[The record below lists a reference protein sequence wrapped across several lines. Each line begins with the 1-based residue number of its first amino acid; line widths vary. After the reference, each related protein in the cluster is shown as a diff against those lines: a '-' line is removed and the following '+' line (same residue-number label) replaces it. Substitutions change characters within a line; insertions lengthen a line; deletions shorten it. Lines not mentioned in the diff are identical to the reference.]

1 MMKKELI
8 IGVNDKQ
15 LTIAIMED
23 DVLVE
28 LHRDDLERKYSVGDI
43 YLGKVRKVMP
53 ALNAAFIDIGSE
65 REAFVHYHD
74 LGENFLAFN
83 RYVQS
88 CLNDRRHI
96 QADSGMPIP
105 TIDSAT
111 SDAVGLLPKDGKIED
126 VLQAGQFI
134 MVQIIKEPIN
144 TKGPRLTGEISLAGR
159 NLVLMPRES
168 KVSVS
173 QKIKS
178 HSERNRL
185 RRIIGGVRKN
195 WYGVIIRT
203 VAEGQIQTELENELR
218 AMEKRW
224 LKVLDQLKV
233 AQGIAQLYEES
244 SRTVSILRDLF
255 TPEYEAVYV
264 DNDIVY
270 SEVYSYVEL
279 IAPDKLS
286 CVKPYRDTQPI
297 FDHFDITK
305 NIKALFARTVSFK
318 RGAYLII
325 DKAEAMHV
333 IDVNSGS
340 RMKADKSP
348 EEIAF
353 EVNMAAA
360 DEIARQLRL
369 RDIGGIIVVD
379 FIDMMEPTNRQKL
392 YEHMLL
398 LMSHDRAKHNILPL
412 SKFGLMQITR
422 QRVRPALEVT
432 TDEVCP
438 TCGGTGRSGAS
449 ILLVDEIEEHVEQA
463 HDLLHYKWIKL
474 EVHPYVAAFIRSGLI
489 STRMRW
495 QLQYGIRVRLVARQQ
510 LGMLEYKIY
519 DIHGDE
525 INFRAIAN
533 VVNDR

>member
-1 MMKKELI
+1 MKKELI
-8 IGVNDKQ
+8 IGVSDRK
-15 LTIAIMED
+15 LTIAMLED
-23 DVLVE
+23 DALVE

-43 YLGKVRKVMP
+43 YLGKVRKVLP

-96 QADSGMPIP
+96 QADSGIVNFNAEKPA
-105 TIDSAT
+105 SE
-111 SDAVGLLPKDGKIED
+111 AVGLLPKEGKIED
-126 VLQAGQFI
+126 VLVAGQYI

-159 NLVLMPRES
+159 NIVLMPRES
-168 KVSVS
+168 KISVS

-185 RRIIGGVRKN
+185 RRIVADVKKN

-203 VAEGQIQTELENELR
+203 VAEGQVEKEIENEVR

-224 LKVLDQLKV
+224 LKVLDQLKT

-255 TPEYEAVYV
+255 TPDYHAIYV
-264 DNDIVY
+264 DDDIVY

-305 NIKALFARTVSFK
+305 NIKAQFARTVSFK
-318 RGAYLII
+318 RGSYLII

-348 EEIAF
+348 EEISF

-379 FIDMMEPTNRQKL
+379 FIDMMEPANRQKL

-422 QRVRPALEVT
+422 QRVRPALEIKT
-432 TDEVCP
+432 EEVCP

-449 ILLVDEIEEHVEQA
+449 ILLVDEIEERVEQA

-474 EVHPYVAAFIRSGLI
+474 EVHPYVAAYIRKGFI
-489 STRMRW
+489 STRIRW
-495 QLQYGIRVRLVARQQ
+495 QLQYGIHVHLVARQQ
-510 LGMLEYKIY
+510 LGMLEYKFF

>member
-1 MMKKELI
+1 MKKELI
-8 IGVNDKQ
+8 VSVSDKK
-15 LTIAIMED
+15 LTIAMLED
-23 DVLVE
+23 DALVE

-43 YLGKVRKVMP
+43 YLGKVRKVLP

-74 LGENFLAFN
+74 LGEHFLAFN

-96 QADSGMPIP
+96 QADSGIANSNEEK
-105 TIDSAT
+105 TVSE
-111 SDAVGLLPKDGKIED
+111 AVGILPKDGKIED
-126 VLQAGQFI
+126 VLVAGQYI

-159 NLVLMPRES
+159 NIVLMPRENRI
-168 KVSVS
+168 SVS

-185 RRIIGGVRKN
+185 RRIVADVKKN

-203 VAEGQIQTELENELR
+203 VADGQVENEIENEVR

-224 LKVLDQLKV
+224 LKVLDQLKT
-233 AQGIAQLYEES
+233 AQGITQLYEES

-255 TPEYEAVYV
+255 TPDYQAIYV
-264 DNDIVY
+264 DDDIVF

-279 IAPDKLS
+279 IAPEKVS

-305 NIKALFARTVSFK
+305 NIKSQFARTVSFK
-318 RGAYLII
+318 RGSYLII

-348 EEIAF
+348 EEISF

-379 FIDMMEPTNRQKL
+379 FIDMMEPINRQKL

-422 QRVRPALEVT
+422 QRVRPALEIT

-449 ILLVDEIEEHVEQA
+449 ILLVDEIEERVEQA

-474 EVHPYVAAFIRSGLI
+474 EVHPYVSAYIRKGFI
-489 STRMRW
+489 STRIRW
-495 QLQYGIRVRLVARQQ
+495 QLQYGIHVHLVARQQ
-510 LGMLEYKIY
+510 LGMLEYKFF